1 MAKVLYKVIVGN
13 LSTVFR
19 NCQIICCHINPI
31 LPVYYQFDKLNRFYN
46 LIETSLHTCVPMQR
60 TANLT
65 VLEHRSMM
73 RTLEGK
79 VSKQR
84 EMTGHSFS
92 ITSKHGCSIPAGAE
106 EGATNL
112 QELSTFMDLVKTR
125 GKCLEWQQFRS

>member
-1 MAKVLYKVIVGN
+1 M
-13 LSTVFR
+13 
-19 NCQIICCHINPI
+19 H
-31 LPVYYQFDKLNRFYN
+31 
-46 LIETSLHTCVPMQR
+46 R
-60 TANLT
+60 TANRT

-92 ITSKHGCSIPAGAE
+92 ITSKHGCSVPAGAE

-112 QELSTFMDLVKTR
+112 EQTINFQQPLLKFWVEEDTFEMYLRYGYRYMTGCIFCIFKILR
-125 GKCLEWQQFRS
+125 YRYH

>member
-1 MAKVLYKVIVGN
+1 
-13 LSTVFR
+13 
-19 NCQIICCHINPI
+19 
-31 LPVYYQFDKLNRFYN
+31 
-46 LIETSLHTCVPMQR
+46 MQR
-60 TANLT
+60 TAKRT

-112 QELSTFMDLVKTR
+112 RKNILLTNQYQNFGHQEKVLGPEINTIT
-125 GKCLEWQQFRS
+125 